1 MKALFLDRD
10 GVINVDYNYVSKIEN
25 FEFIDSIFELINLFI
40 EDGYK
45 IFIVT
50 NQSGIGRGYY
60 SQDDFNTLTQWM
72 LKEFLKNDIK
82 IYGVYYCPHLP
93 EDNCNCRKPAIGMI
107 EEAIREY
114 PNIDLVNSYMIGDKP
129 SDIELAINAKIGNSI
144 FIGKDINA
152 DASFTFK
159 NIKDTYE
166 SFKMKNMIK
175 NEFISHQEVLNET
188 INRVMPNIEEA
199 SYLVIETL
207 KRGNKILLC
216 GNGGSAGD
224 AQHISA
230 ELTGRYKK
238 NRGALASIAL
248 TTDTSAI
255 TAIANDFGYEF
266 IFSRQIEAL
275 TNNGDIV
282 IGISTS
288 GNSKNII
295 LALKKAK
302 ELGCNTIG
310 LSGKDGGEMK
320 KYCDINI
327 IIPSNDTARI
337 QEIHILIGHIISQ
350 GVDNNVII

>member
-10 GVINVDYNYVSKIEN
+10 GVINIDHGYVSNIDD
-25 FEFIDSIFELINLFI
+25 FEFIDTIFELINLFV
-40 EDGYK
+40 EDGYR

-50 NQSGIGRGYY
+50 NQSGIGREYY
-60 SQDDFNTLTQWM
+60 SQEDFNTLTQWM

-82 IYGVYYCPHLP
+82 VERIYHCPHSP
-93 EDNCNCRKPAIGMI
+93 EDNCNCRKPATGMI

-114 PNIDLVNSYMIGDKP
+114 PNIDLDNSYMIGDKK
-129 SDIELAINAKIGNSI
+129 SDIELAINAEIGNSI
-144 FIGKDINA
+144 FIGDSINP
-152 DASFTFK
+152 DASLNFK
-159 NIKDTYE
+159 SIRDAYRNLRIR
-166 SFKMKNMIK
+166 SMIK
-175 NEFISHQEVLNET
+175 NEFISHQEVLKRT
-188 INRVMPNIEEA
+188 IDKLMPTIEEA
-199 SYLVIETL
+199 SNSVIETL

-230 ELTGRYKK
+230 ELTGRYKS
-238 NRGALASIAL
+238 NRRALASIAL

-275 TNNGDIV
+275 ADRGDLV

-288 GNSKNII
+288 GNSQNVI

-302 ELGCNTIG
+302 ELGCINIG
-310 LSGKDGGEMK
+310 LIGKDGGEMK
-320 KYCDINI
+320 NYCDTNI
-327 IIPSNDTARI
+327 IIPSDDTARV
-337 QEIHILIGHIISQ
+337 QEMHILIGHIISQ
-350 GVDNNVII
+350 GVDDNN